1 MLTTRILS
9 LAILAIAL
17 VSVSGC
23 DSTGNASSVLVAPT
37 LRGPTEAASFPAQ
50 SLVEF
55 SWEPVDEASFYE
67 IAIEYDDY
75 PSAND
80 AELVSDT
87 VHVDQLTELGVARW
101 RVRARNSESVGIWS
115 DVRTMDVVGT
125 RVSVTGEY
133 NFRFSTDE
141 ATVGQTLVSS
151 SDEAFATVL
160 LAEIQNSGATVG
172 DLREIAVEA
181 FDVSI
186 ENPPGTTLDDFSEW
200 KMLLTRTPDE
210 EIIVSITD
218 PAPALESSAV
228 TFQQPDSW
236 LSLASS
242 AQTVGTLSLRT
253 NPRTP
258 RSTDVHVKAVVQMT
272 AVLNR

>member
-1 MLTTRILS
+1 MRILS
-9 LAILAIAL
+9 AAILAIAL

-23 DSTGNASSVLVAPT
+23 DSTGNASSELDAPV
-37 LRGPTEAASFPAQ
+37 LRGPAESASFPAL

-55 SWEPVDEASFYE
+55 SWEAVDEAAFYE
-67 IAIEYDDY
+67 IAIEFDDY
-75 PSAND
+75 PSANVGG
-80 AELVSDT
+80 LVSDT

-101 RVRARNSESVGIWS
+101 RVRARNVESVGIWS
-115 DVRTMDVVGT
+115 DTRTMDVVGT

-133 NFRFSTDE
+133 NHRFSTDE
-141 ATVGQTLVSS
+141 ATVGQTLVTS

-160 LAEIQNSGATVG
+160 LAAIQNSGATVG

-210 EIIVSITD
+210 EIIMSITD
-218 PAPALESSAV
+218 PAPPLESSAV
-228 TFQQPDSW
+228 TFQQPANW
-236 LSLASS
+236 LSLAAS
-242 AQTVGTLSLRT
+242 AQTDVTLSLRT

-258 RSTDVHVKAVVQMT
+258 RSTDVHVKAVIRMT

>member
-1 MLTTRILS
+1 M
-9 LAILAIAL
+9 
-17 VSVSGC
+17 
-23 DSTGNASSVLVAPT
+23 
-37 LRGPTEAASFPAQ
+37 
-50 SLVEF
+50 
-55 SWEPVDEASFYE
+55 
-67 IAIEYDDY
+67 
-75 PSAND
+75 
-80 AELVSDT
+80 
-87 VHVDQLTELGVARW
+87 
-101 RVRARNSESVGIWS
+101 
-115 DVRTMDVVGT
+115 
-125 RVSVTGEY
+125 
-133 NFRFSTDE
+133 
-141 ATVGQTLVSS
+141 
-151 SDEAFATVL
+151 

-242 AQTVGTLSLRT
+242 TQTVGTLSLRT

-258 RSTDVHVKAVVQMT
+258 RSTGVHVKAVVQMT

>member
-1 MLTTRILS
+1 MRILS
-9 LAILAIAL
+9 PGIFAIAL
-17 VSVSGC
+17 VSASVC
-23 DSTGNASSVLVAPT
+23 DSAGNANPELDAPAF
-37 LRGPTEAASFPAQ
+37 RGPAETASFRAL

-55 SWEPVDEASFYE
+55 SWEPVDKAAFYE
-67 IAIEYDDY
+67 MAIEYDDY
-75 PSAND
+75 PSANVTG
-80 AELVSDT
+80 LVSDT
-87 VHVDQLTELGVARW
+87 VHVDQLTELGIARW
-101 RVRARNSESVGIWS
+101 RVRARNEESVGIWS
-115 DVRTMDVVGT
+115 DARTMDLVGS

-141 ATVGQTLVSS
+141 ATVGQTLVTS

-160 LAEIQNSGATVG
+160 LAEIQKSGATVG

-210 EIIVSITD
+210 GIIMSITD

-228 TFQQPDSW
+228 TFQQPENW
-236 LSLASS
+236 LSLASR
-242 AQTVGTLSLRT
+242 AQTAVTLSLRT

-258 RSTDVHVKAVVQMT
+258 RSTDVHVKAVIRMT